1 MRRPKSF
8 RSSLGLLF
16 LFGLVDTQAMA
27 DNIRV
32 AVASNFAATMETLA
46 SRFERKSGHHVIV
59 IPGASGRLYAQ
70 ILHGAP
76 FDAFFSADS
85 ERPEKL
91 EKSGQAIDGSRF
103 TYAVGRLVLWSR
115 DSNLIGSDGRATL
128 KGGRFER
135 LAMAN
140 PRLAPYGRAASQVL
154 ENIGF
159 AAGKKI
165 VRGENVGQAHHF
177 VHSGAAEL
185 GLVAASQLIGGD
197 KDKTGS
203 RWDIPQQLY
212 DPIEQQA
219 VLLNDR
225 PAARAFLDWVQ
236 TDAARDIIRQQG
248 YGAP

>member
-1 MRRPKSF
+1 MRRRKSF
-8 RSSLGLLF
+8 RSSLGLL
-16 LFGLVDTQAMA
+16 LLLIGVQAMA
-27 DNIRV
+27 DDIRV
-32 AVASNFAATMETLA
+32 AVASNFAVTMETLA
-46 SRFERKSGHHVIV
+46 SRFERESGHHVIV

-91 EKSGQAIDGSRF
+91 ENSGHAIDGSRF

-115 DSNLIGSDGRATL
+115 DDNLIGSDGRATL
-128 KGGRFER
+128 KEGRFER

-140 PRLAPYGRAASQVL
+140 PRLAPYGRAAVQVL

-159 AAGKKI
+159 TAGNRF
-165 VRGENVGQAHHF
+165 VRGENVGQAYQF

-185 GLVAASQLIGGD
+185 GLVAASQLVGGD
-197 KDKTGS
+197 KGS
-203 RWDIPQQLY
+203 RWDIPQQLH

-219 VLLNDR
+219 ILLNDS
-225 PAARAFLDWVQ
+225 ASARAFLDWLQ
-236 TDAARDIIRQQG
+236 TDAARDIIRQHG
-248 YGAP
+248 YGTP

>member
-1 MRRPKSF
+1 MRRRKSF
-8 RSSLGLLF
+8 RSSLGLL
-16 LFGLVDTQAMA
+16 LLLIGVQAKA
-27 DNIRV
+27 DDIRV
-32 AVASNFAATMETLA
+32 AVASNFATTMETLA

-85 ERPEKL
+85 ERPQQL
-91 EKSGQAIDGSRF
+91 ENSGHAIDGSRF

-115 DSNLIGSDGRATL
+115 DGDLIGSDGRATL
-128 KGGRFER
+128 KEGRFEK

-140 PRLAPYGRAASQVL
+140 PRLAPYGRAAVQVL

-159 AAGKKI
+159 TAGNRV
-165 VRGENVGQAHHF
+165 VRGENVGQAYQF

-185 GLVAASQLIGGD
+185 GLVAASQLVGGE
-197 KDKTGS
+197 KGS

-219 VLLNDR
+219 VLLNDSS
-225 PAARAFLDWVQ
+225 AARAFFDWLQ
-236 TDAARDIIRQQG
+236 TDAARDIIRQHG
-248 YGAP
+248 YGTP

>member
-1 MRRPKSF
+1 MRRRKSF
-8 RSSLGLLF
+8 RSSLGLL
-16 LFGLVDTQAMA
+16 LLLIGVQAKA
-27 DNIRV
+27 DDIRV
-32 AVASNFAATMETLA
+32 AVASNFATTMETLA

-85 ERPEKL
+85 KRPEKL
-91 EKSGQAIDGSRF
+91 ENSGHAIDGSRF

-115 DSNLIGSDGRATL
+115 DGSLIGSDGRATL
-128 KGGRFER
+128 KEGRFER

-140 PRLAPYGRAASQVL
+140 PRLAPYGRAAAQVL

-159 AAGKKI
+159 AAGNRI
-165 VRGENVGQAHHF
+165 VRGENIGQAYQF

-185 GLVAASQLIGGD
+185 GLVAASQLVSGE
-197 KDKTGS
+197 KGS

-219 VLLNDR
+219 ILLNDSS
-225 PAARAFLDWVQ
+225 AARAFFDWLQ
-236 TDAARDIIRQQG
+236 TGAARDIIRQHG
-248 YGAP
+248 YGTP